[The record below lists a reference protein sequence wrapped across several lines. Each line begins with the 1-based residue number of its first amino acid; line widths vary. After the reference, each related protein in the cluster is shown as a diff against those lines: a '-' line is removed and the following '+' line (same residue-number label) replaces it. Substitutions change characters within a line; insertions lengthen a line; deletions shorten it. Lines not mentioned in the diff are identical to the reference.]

1 MLIDHERVLLLLK
14 QEISAKPSHGQR
26 DLLAAIARLEGE
38 CALDEPLME
47 RHLRLLVAAT
57 RDHLEP
63 ADGGPRVDRR
73 DGADDT
79 ARAASGSTVRQE
91 TPHGSSRDGSA
102 AALAACA

>member
-1 MLIDHERVLLLLK
+1 
-14 QEISAKPSHGQR
+14 
-26 DLLAAIARLEGE
+26 
-38 CALDEPLME
+38 
-47 RHLRLLVAAT
+47 
-57 RDHLEP
+57 
-63 ADGGPRVDRR
+63 VDRR